1 MLDTMEQTNE
11 KAKEMRSFMG
21 RLAYYA
27 TSVYRRLQGSNE
39 EEEWFAPFTRF
50 LLDVIQTFCIHEGV
64 IVVGFPNDLMILR

>member
-27 TSVYRRLQGSNE
+27 TSVYRRLQSRIEFIVTSRNAGGS
-39 EEEWFAPFTRF
+39 
-50 LLDVIQTFCIHEGV
+50 
-64 IVVGFPNDLMILR
+64 